1 MEDNKVILKRERY
14 SDDSQ
19 FWCPECHILMQ
30 YKYAGKFVCE
40 KCGCEQYNDFGK
52 IKKYLDENGPT
63 NAVELSA
70 NTGVRKSKIGE
81 YLRLGRVEIPENSS
95 VFIHCKSCGVPIRFG
110 NYCANCVH
118 SKNIQGAFIGEVAK
132 SANSKMRFLDSE

>member
-1 MEDNKVILKRERY
+1 MHTVKNAKNEARGYFITFEGADG
-14 SDDSQ
+14 
-19 FWCPECHILMQ
+19 C
-30 YKYAGKFVCE
+30 GKTTQIE
-40 KCGCEQYNDFGK
+40 L

-81 YLRLGRVEIPENSS
+81 YLRLGKVEIPENSS
-95 VFIHCKSCGVPIRFG
+95 VFIHCKCCGVPIRFG

-132 SANSKMRFLDSE
+132 SANSKMRFLDNE